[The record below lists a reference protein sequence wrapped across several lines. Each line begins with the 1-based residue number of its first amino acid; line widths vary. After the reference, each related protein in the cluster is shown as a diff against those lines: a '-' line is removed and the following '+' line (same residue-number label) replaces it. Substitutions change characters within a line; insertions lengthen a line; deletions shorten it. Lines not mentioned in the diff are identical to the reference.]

1 VVEEGAPNGAPSFF
15 PVTLVAMATRDIR
28 LFPDPVLRER
38 ASLVAEVDDDLRRLI
53 ADMGETMRAAPGI
66 GLAAPQVGIQRRVLV
81 YSLHEEDPIV
91 AVINPEVVERDGE
104 VVDFEGCLSIPGLSY
119 EVARAQR
126 VVVKGIDENGEPQQ
140 IDASDLEARVLQ
152 HEIDHLD
159 GILFIDRIDPELRK
173 EAMKQLREAA
183 LSGTRPAQTTGKL

>member
-1 VVEEGAPNGAPSFF
+1 
-15 PVTLVAMATRDIR
+15 MATRDIR